1 MRNSGDNFLLNRCY
15 MRNTTCT
22 SNCCPLE
29 LDVVSQ
35 MGTLHHSTL
44 VQMQDHIQESFEKNV
59 HFHYGFHLNPSHDIL
74 ATILILGNINTIKSF
89 FFFSVSCG
97 YVDS

>member
-35 MGTLHHSTL
+35 MGALHYSTL

-74 ATILILGNINTIKSF
+74 ATILILGNTYTIKSF
-89 FFFSVSCG
+89 FLCVSCG